1 MRGGSGLSAKLT
13 LDVGPMIP
21 RAFSV
26 QDPTRNESPLLVE
39 VPHAGL
45 YVDPQSLS
53 SLIAPARSLVR
64 DADLYVDEL
73 YQDAPAEGATL
84 LVAHVSRYVCDLNRS
99 ESDIDAATVDGG
111 GGRAAPHG
119 LVWRTTTDDQPAL
132 GAPLPR
138 SELAR
143 RLRDFYR
150 PYHAKLSEILQRKR
164 ERFGYA
170 LLLCAHSMPS
180 RGRAGHADPGRD
192 RADVV
197 PGTRGRTS
205 AAESVIRTVDQLVT
219 ELGWTLAHDEP
230 YKGGYST
237 GHYGRP
243 EEGVHAVQVELAR
256 RLYMDEATLLKRQ
269 KDFERT
275 QAFCRRLVARLG
287 ACTVG

>member
-1 MRGGSGLSAKLT
+1 MT
-13 LDVGPMIP
+13 LA
-21 RAFSV
+21 AFSV
-26 QDPTRNESPLLVE
+26 HEPTRAESPLLVE

-45 YVDPQSLS
+45 AVDPQSLA

-73 YQDAPAEGATL
+73 YQDAPIEGATL

-99 ESDIDAATVDGG
+99 ESDVDAAAVDGG

-138 SELAR
+138 SELTR

-150 PYHAKLSEILQRKR
+150 PYHEKIAEILRRKR
-164 ERFGYA
+164 DRFGFA

-180 RGRAGHADPGRD
+180 RGRAGHADPGRE

-205 AAESVIRTVDQLVT
+205 AAEAVIEVVDQLSD
-219 ELGWTLAHDEP
+219 EFGWTVAHDEP

-269 KDFERT
+269 KHFDLTR
-275 QAFCRRLVARLG
+275 AFCRRLVARLG